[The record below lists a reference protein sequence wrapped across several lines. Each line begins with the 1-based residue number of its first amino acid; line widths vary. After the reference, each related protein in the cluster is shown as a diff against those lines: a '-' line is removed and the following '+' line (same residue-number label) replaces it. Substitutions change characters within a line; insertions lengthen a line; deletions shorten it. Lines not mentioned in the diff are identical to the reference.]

1 MLMEQL
7 KIQPN
12 VYNFEKIFVSPS
24 TFEIRQGKRK
34 SFCFGALIA
43 RPALLVCFDRNKM
56 AAWKFYKFVHKRF
69 MSKRE
74 RIDHGMHISSI
85 LISWP
90 D

>member
-56 AAWKFYKFVHKRF
+56 AA
-69 MSKRE
+69 
-74 RIDHGMHISSI
+74 
-85 LISWP
+85 
-90 D
+90 